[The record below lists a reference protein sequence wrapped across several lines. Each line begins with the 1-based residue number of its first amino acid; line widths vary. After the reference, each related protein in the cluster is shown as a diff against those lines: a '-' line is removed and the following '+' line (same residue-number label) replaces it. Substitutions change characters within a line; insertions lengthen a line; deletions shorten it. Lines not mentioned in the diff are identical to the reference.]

1 MTTYGISLIPDA
13 PYSKMIAEEEAFLLK
28 PNLIP
33 AEESNAIKQAEYNVR
48 TKIINMDN
56 ARVKHISFGFDNCN
70 PAYIENALVRLAFDE
85 GFDGNY
91 YYYFFWTVSENGK
104 ILI

>member
-13 PYSKMIAEEEAFLLK
+13 PYSKMIGEEEAFLLTG
-28 PNLIP
+28 NATP
-33 AEESNAIKQAEYNVR
+33 ADESNAIKQAEYNVR

-56 ARVKHISFGFDNCN
+56 ARVKHFSSEFVDCN
-70 PAYIENALVRLAFDE
+70 PTYIENALVRLAFDE

-91 YYYFFWTVSENGK
+91 YHYFFWTIKENVK
-104 ILI
+104 ILL